1 MADNS
6 IVIEGNRVKPDDVGV
21 IGATSL
27 VGDWLLPMLAQSGW
41 RVTAYSRHIA
51 GQAIKG
57 VEWQQFSSF
66 QRTTKDLS
74 YWICLAPIW
83 VLPANFTL
91 LEAHGVRR
99 IVVLSST
106 SRYTK
111 EDSLNLEEQAVSQRL
126 AEAELRVQA
135 WAENIGVKWIILRTT
150 MIYDFKRDKNI
161 AEIARFIRRFGFF
174 PLLDGADG
182 LRQPIHAQDVAGA
195 CMAALKSIN
204 VANRSYNLSGGETLS
219 YREMVTRIFTACG
232 LQTRFLHVPLWI
244 FCIAVAL
251 MRLLPRYRQW
261 TSAMARRMTK
271 DMAFDHGEAARD
283 LGFSPRPFWLTR
295 KAVQGF

>member
-1 MADNS
+1 MEGNS
-6 IVIEGNRVKPDDVGV
+6 ILSEDSRFKPDEVGV

-41 RVTAYSRHIA
+41 RVTAYSRRMA
-51 GQAIKG
+51 RQAVKG

-66 QRTTKDLS
+66 QRTTKDLP

-99 IVVLSST
+99 IIVLSST

-111 EDSLNLEEQAVSQRL
+111 EDSSNPQEQAVAQRL
-126 AEAELRVQA
+126 VEAELRVQA
-135 WAENIGVKWIILRTT
+135 WAENNGVKWVILRPT
-150 MIYDFKRDKNI
+150 MIYDLKRDKNI

-174 PLLDGADG
+174 PLLGEADG

-195 CMAALKSIN
+195 CMAALKSIGSD
-204 VANRSYNLSGGETLS
+204 NRAYNLSGGEILS
-219 YREMVTRIFTACG
+219 YREMVTRVFTALG
-232 LQTRFLHVPLWI
+232 LQVRFLPVPLSV

-251 MRLLPRYRQW
+251 LRCLPRYRQW
-261 TSAMARRMTK
+261 SSAMAQRMNK
-271 DMAFDHGEAARD
+271 DMVFDHKEAARD
-283 LGFSPRPFWLTR
+283 LGFSPRPFRLTR
-295 KAVQGF
+295 QVVQRF